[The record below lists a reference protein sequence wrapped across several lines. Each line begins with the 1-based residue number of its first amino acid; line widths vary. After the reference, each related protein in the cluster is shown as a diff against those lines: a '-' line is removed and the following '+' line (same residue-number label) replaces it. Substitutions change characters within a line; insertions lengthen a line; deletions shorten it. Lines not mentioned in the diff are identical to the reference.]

1 VLYYEKKFKSRGY
14 DVIIGVDEVGRGS
27 LAGPVVSAAVNL
39 RNLSFKNRI
48 DDSKKLTPRQREK
61 AFIEIID
68 KSVFGI
74 GIVNAP
80 VIDRLNILVAT
91 RLSMEEAVSALIDKL
106 GTSKKRKIHVLID
119 GNVRLNIPHPF
130 TTIIRGDSR
139 SKSIACA
146 SILAKVIR
154 DRIMCLYHRIYPRY
168 GFVAHKGYGTEQ
180 HRSAIK
186 KFGPSMIHRL
196 TFCNV

>member
-1 VLYYEKKFKSRGY
+1 MLYYEKKFKSRGY

-61 AFIEIID
+61 AFIEIVD

-91 RLSMEEAVSALIDKL
+91 RLSMEEAVVALIDKL

>member
-1 VLYYEKKFKSRGY
+1 
-14 DVIIGVDEVGRGS
+14 

-39 RNLSFKNRI
+39 RNFSFKNRI
-48 DDSKKLTPRQREK
+48 DDSKKLTPGQREK
-61 AFIEIID
+61 AFFEIVD

-106 GTSKKRKIHVLID
+106 RVPQKRKIHVLID

-168 GFVAHKGYGTEQ
+168 GFVAHKGYGTEK

>member
-61 AFIEIID
+61 AFIEIVD

-91 RLSMEEAVSALIDKL
+91 RLSMEEAVVALIDKL